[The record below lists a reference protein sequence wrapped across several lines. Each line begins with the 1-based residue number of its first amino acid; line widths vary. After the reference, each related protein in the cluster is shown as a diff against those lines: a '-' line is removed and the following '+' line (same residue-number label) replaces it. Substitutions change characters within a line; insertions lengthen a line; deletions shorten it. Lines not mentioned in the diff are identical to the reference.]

1 MESPPHCAERK
12 RDGGGQ
18 RESEIERKMCVHTH
32 SLYTTHTQHTDVSE
46 VDMTLLE
53 RELGYRPP
61 NILSVA
67 HRLADGT
74 PSVIECYP
82 LLQV

>member
-1 MESPPHCAERK
+1 VQREEERGGGAERV
-12 RDGGGQ
+12 RD
-18 RESEIERKMCVHTH
+18 REKDVCTHTQCTH
-32 SLYTTHTQHTDVSE
+32 THTQHTDVSE